1 MNVDENVFF
10 REATLRICSSLNIET
25 AMKRCFEYIGAFIP
39 VIGIT
44 LHTLDYDL
52 NLMQLV
58 ASVGVNELEGY
69 ERVLPLPEKGR
80 NKRAA
85 DLQAALLKNGVM
97 IIIVNEPDQEVGLPE
112 ILERLRL
119 KSDVSVMM
127 MFLKLESNLIGMLAV
142 AADGLNQY
150 NNEHARL
157 LQLLHEPFGIAMA
170 KALEHQEIIRLKDML
185 ADDNRYLFDELRSA
199 SGDEII
205 GSDFGLKAVMRMVQQ
220 VAPLDSPVLLQGE
233 TGTGKEVIANA
244 IHYSSPRKD
253 GPFIKV
259 NCGAIPET
267 LLDSELFGHEK
278 GAFTGAISQ
287 KRGRFERADKGTIF
301 LDEIAELPA
310 QAQVRLL
317 RVLQSKEIERVG
329 GTTSIPV
336 DVRIISATNRNLEEM
351 ITSGRFREDLWFR
364 LNVFPIM
371 IPPLRHRREDIPA
384 LMHHFMDRKS
394 KELKLTG
401 RPVLAPGALDRLMA
415 YDWPGNVRE
424 LENLIE
430 RALIQSRGD
439 MLSFETISAM
449 PVSGDHVGIRDSGRN
464 RTVLSLDEIN
474 AQHIR
479 QALEMAG
486 GKINGPGGAAQTLRL
501 HPNTLRSR
509 MNKLGI
515 PFGRRSWKPSSG

>member
-1 MNVDENVFF
+1 M
-10 REATLRICSSLNIET
+10 
-25 AMKRCFEYIGAFIP
+25 
-39 VIGIT
+39 
-44 LHTLDYDL
+44 
-52 NLMQLV
+52 
-58 ASVGVNELEGY
+58 
-69 ERVLPLPEKGR
+69 
-80 NKRAA
+80 
-85 DLQAALLKNGVM
+85 
-97 IIIVNEPDQEVGLPE
+97 
-112 ILERLRL
+112 
-119 KSDVSVMM
+119 
-127 MFLKLESNLIGMLAV
+127 
-142 AADGLNQY
+142 
-150 NNEHARL
+150 
-157 LQLLHEPFGIAMA
+157 
-170 KALEHQEIIRLKDML
+170 
-185 ADDNRYLFDELRSA
+185 
-199 SGDEII
+199 
-205 GSDFGLKAVMRMVQQ
+205 
-220 VAPLDSPVLLQGE
+220 QGE

-317 RVLQSKEIERVG
+317 RVLQIKEIERVG

-336 DVRIISATNRNLEEM
+336 DIRIISATNRNLQEM
-351 ITSGRFREDLWFR
+351 IASGRFREDLWFR

-371 IPPLRHRREDIPA
+371 IPPLRQRREDIPS
-384 LMHHFMDRKS
+384 LVHHFIDRKS
-394 KELKLTG
+394 KELKLAE
-401 RPVLAPGALDRLMA
+401 RRVLATGAIDRLMA
-415 YDWPGNVRE
+415 YDWPGNIRE

-439 MLSFETISAM
+439 TLSFEALSAPQV
-449 PVSGDHVGIRDSGRN
+449 PVGREVTRDPGRN
-464 RTVLSLDEIN
+464 RTVFSLDEIN

-486 GKINGPGGAAQTLRL
+486 GKINGPGGAAQILGL

-515 PFGRRSWKPSSG
+515 PFGRKSLK